1 MDDLKAISSFKP
13 SSEVSTCVVLEKK
26 KTYLYDRW
34 GTTYEDSA
42 WTNEKLEEVV
52 YSSKYYFEEEKEE
65 LFLQYPSELT
75 RMQKMCEGWDKS
87 SFSAVKNQIDEALSN
102 IVYDTNPGKTP
113 AKWDFA
119 EYFLF
124 ENKKGFCVHFAT
136 TAALLYRMCGYQSIY
151 VEGLVVPASAF
162 KEKENGTY
170 EAQVDGT
177 MGHAWCEV
185 YDEKT
190 GEWITME
197 HTPASSRNEMQ
208 GADAAKQKKENSFKS
223 NQVFRLIVC
232 VVFVAGAAFGGVFI
246 QAVVRGKRHRR
257 KIGTTRGGIGILT
270 MYDDVVKVARLTE
283 KPKKQIFGN
292 RHSDTDDYSEVWL
305 KHLKKQYPQ
314 ISEEEWNSF
323 YEEVRRILFYYPT
336 KDRRIWKESYKLYRK
351 FYAEAKRRMN
361 PGMRL
366 LLKYIYCIET
376 PFCEKDASFMKKK
389 KKRRK

>member
-1 MDDLKAISSFKP
+1 
-13 SSEVSTCVVLEKK
+13 
-26 KTYLYDRW
+26 
-34 GTTYEDSA
+34 
-42 WTNEKLEEVV
+42 
-52 YSSKYYFEEEKEE
+52 
-65 LFLQYPSELT
+65 
-75 RMQKMCEGWDKS
+75 
-87 SFSAVKNQIDEALSN
+87 
-102 IVYDTNPGKTP
+102 
-113 AKWDFA
+113 
-119 EYFLF
+119 
-124 ENKKGFCVHFAT
+124 
-136 TAALLYRMCGYQSIY
+136 MCGYQSIY

-305 KHLKKQYPQ
+305 KHLK
-314 ISEEEWNSF
+314 NS
-323 YEEVRRILFYYPT
+323 ILRF
-336 KDRRIWKESYKLYRK
+336 RK
-351 FYAEAKRRMN
+351 KS
-361 PGMRL
+361 G
-366 LLKYIYCIET
+366 IV
-376 PFCEKDASFMKKK
+376 FMKKCGAFCFIIRQK
-389 KKRRK
+389 TGEYGKNPINCIGSFMLRQKGG